1 MFHLRLKQQTDL
13 TLNNA
18 PSFSIKLLQVKLFA
32 SLLHIK

>member
-1 MFHLRLKQQTDL
+1 MFHLRLKQQMDL

-18 PSFSIKLLQVKLFA
+18 PFVSIKLLQVTLFA